1 MTPEAIIED
10 RRFQETLDKIR
21 KEEGYDFAAIAFYES
36 NKPSSP
42 IKWHYVS
49 GNKNNRFKLI
59 ILRKGRGLAGTVM
72 KTGKRMVIA
81 NVGLALGPEEKI
93 DYPILLS
100 ESLTAVLAVPLGIRI
115 KCMAYYYLVKEMVVL
130 YQKYLIMMIFNVS
143 LVFSMM
149 INNEMN

>member
-100 ESLTAVLAVPLGIRI
+100 ESLTAVLA
-115 KCMAYYYLVKEMVVL
+115 
-130 YQKYLIMMIFNVS
+130 
-143 LVFSMM
+143 
-149 INNEMN
+149 

>member
-72 KTGKRMVIA
+72 KTGKRMIIA

-100 ESLTAVLAVPLGIRI
+100 ESLTAVLAVPLWYKNQVYG
-115 KCMAYYYLVKEMVVL
+115 VL
-130 YQKYLIMMIFNVS
+130 LFGQRDGRPLPKIFDNDDIQCKFGIFNDDK
-143 LVFSMM
+143 
-149 INNEMN
+149 

>member
-59 ILRKGRGLAGTVM
+59 ILEKRSWISWNCYENRK
-72 KTGKRMVIA
+72 
-81 NVGLALGPEEKI
+81 
-93 DYPILLS
+93 
-100 ESLTAVLAVPLGIRI
+100 
-115 KCMAYYYLVKEMVVL
+115 AYGNS
-130 YQKYLIMMIFNVS
+130 QCW
-143 LVFSMM
+143 FS
-149 INNEMN
+149 